1 MFETVTSRH
10 NPLLVHVKKLLSS
23 RAYRQASG
31 EFAADGL
38 KLLRE
43 AVRWGFAITAVILT
57 EGIEPPELPDGVR
70 TVRVPSDVMQ
80 SVSSMETPQGA
91 LFTCK
96 IPEPAPLRLAP
107 GTLILDEVQDPG
119 NLGTILRT
127 ADAMQVPVVLS
138 EGCADLWNPK
148 TVRASMGALF
158 RTAVATAGREEI
170 IFSAKEAGVPLIA
183 AALSPRAEDV
193 RRASLNGAVIVG
205 NEGRGIC
212 ETFLNAADREIIIPM
227 NERCESLN
235 AAIAA
240 AILLWELR
248 RGRPE

>member
-10 NPLLVHVKKLLSS
+10 NPLLVHVKKLLTS
-23 RAYRQASG
+23 RAYRQSSG

-43 AVRWGFAITAVILT
+43 AICWSFPITAVILT
-57 EGIEPPELPDGVR
+57 EGVEAPELPENVR

-80 SVSSMETPQGA
+80 SVSSMDTPQGA
-91 LFTCK
+91 LFTCR
-96 IPEPAPLRLAP
+96 IPEPAPLQIEP
-107 GTLILDEVQDPG
+107 GTMILDEIQDPG

-158 RTAVATAGREEI
+158 RTKVAAASREAI
-170 IFSAKEAGVPLIA
+170 ISEAKYAGVPLIA

-193 RRASLNGAVIVG
+193 RKASLNGAVIIG

-212 ETFLNAADREIIIPM
+212 ETFLSAADREIIIPM

-235 AAIAA
+235 AAVAA

-248 RGRPE
+248 RGRPD